1 MQCDD
6 GGTNNLIAHFSINQS
21 EKIYVF
27 AVEIQFYVIVIQ
39 LNRLHDIFEWNWN
52 KRMMDDPLTWP
63 VATTRRADIH
73 FDTFD
78 SL

>member
-39 LNRLHDIFEWNWN
+39 LNRLHDIFE
-52 KRMMDDPLTWP
+52 
-63 VATTRRADIH
+63 
-73 FDTFD
+73 
-78 SL
+78 